1 MLHQVWTIGGSV
13 GHRDIKKETI
23 ETTINYL
30 WDNGSELVWDD
41 GSKILTDS
49 HI

>member
-1 MLHQVWTIGGSV
+1 MYQTWTLGGSMQ
-13 GHRDIKKETI
+13 HREIKKETI
-23 ETTINYL
+23 ETTVNYL

-49 HI
+49 HV